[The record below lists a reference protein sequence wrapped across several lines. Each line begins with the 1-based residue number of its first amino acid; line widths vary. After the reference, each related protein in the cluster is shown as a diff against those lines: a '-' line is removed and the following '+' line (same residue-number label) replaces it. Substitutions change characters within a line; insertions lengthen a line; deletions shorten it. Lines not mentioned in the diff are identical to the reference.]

1 MKTSSTTYNGYA
13 QSSLPAQ
20 QAFPPAL
27 FPSKHVYRVI
37 DNLHQAEQAVH
48 TLQAA
53 GYDAR
58 HIHLLTS
65 QQFIAAREHRL
76 QQQSH
81 LSEALVR
88 FFASTDDDFPGD
100 VYLYE
105 AQRGPLLW
113 GTILPP
119 CYCYDTFL

>member
-1 MKTSSTTYNGYA
+1 
-13 QSSLPAQ
+13 
-20 QAFPPAL
+20 
-27 FPSKHVYRVI
+27 VI

-48 TLQAA
+48 TRQAA

-58 HIHLLTS
+58 DIHLFTS
-65 QQFIAAREHRL
+65 QQFIAACEHRL
-76 QQQSH
+76 QQQSR

-88 FFASTDDDFPGD
+88 FFALTDDAFSGD

-119 CYCYDTFL
+119 SPD